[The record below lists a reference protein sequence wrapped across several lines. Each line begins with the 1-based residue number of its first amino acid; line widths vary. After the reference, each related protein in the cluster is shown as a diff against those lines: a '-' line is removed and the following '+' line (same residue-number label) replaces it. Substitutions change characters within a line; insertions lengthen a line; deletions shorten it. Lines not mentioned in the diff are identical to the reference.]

1 MPTVQAELLI
11 PKSPQTV
18 YAAAKDLEGLKP
30 YLKDVESLKVLED
43 KGHYSKSDWVAVA
56 MGKKIHWIE
65 EEEWNDAELRNRFWS
80 AEGDFD
86 KYQGTWVFKP
96 DGEGTKVEL
105 ELEYELNVPIF
116 GGLLQKLI
124 LKLMKENAEGLLA
137 GLKNR
142 VMAG

>member
-1 MPTVQAELLI
+1 MPTVQAELFI
-11 PKSPQTV
+11 PKPPQVV

-30 YLKDVESLKVLED
+30 YLKDVESLKMLED

-56 MGKKIHWIE
+56 MGKKIHWVE

-80 AEGDFD
+80 SEGDFD
-86 KYQGTWVFKP
+86 KYQGTWAFVAE
-96 DGEGTKVEL
+96 GEGTRAL
-105 ELEYELNVPIF
+105 LDLEYELNVPIF

-124 LKLMKENAEGLLA
+124 LKLMKENADGLLD